1 MMRGTMSV
9 PRFFI
14 DSIAAVGTTVIPSL
28 LPIVPT

>member
-1 MMRGTMSV
+1 MV

-14 DSIAAVGTTVIPSL
+14 DSFESVAAVGTTVLPPF